1 MWPLVVGVVLAVIAV
16 LYALRVRRLEGDE
29 RRLRRLVD
37 ERTAE
42 LLELTKQLQV
52 ANTALQEMAVVDSM
66 TGLANRRRFDVFL
79 QQEWQRAGRT
89 HQPLSLPLIDIDH
102 FKKFNDRYG
111 HPKGDDCIRSVAEVI
126 RQAAHRVTDLAA
138 RYGGEEFAVILS
150 GTPAGGARSVAE
162 AIRTDVEA
170 LRIPHADSPT
180 GFVTVT
186 IGFVTRDQ
194 HNPYP
199 TATDLVAACD
209 RALYQ
214 AKQRGRNETGTLTF
228 LLSC

>member
-89 HQPLSLPLIDIDH
+89 HQPLSLLLIDIDH

-138 RYGGEEFAVILS
+138 RYGGEEFAVVLPETS
-150 GTPAGGARSVAE
+150 REGAVNLGERLVAIVNTNPFQYE
-162 AIRTDVEA
+162 DRVY
-170 LRIPHADSPT
+170 H
-180 GFVTVT
+180 VT
-186 IGFVTRDQ
+186 ISVGVVTSQGERDIT
-194 HNPYP
+194 PSE
-199 TATDLVAACD
+199 LIR
-209 RALYQ
+209 RADEKLYQ
-214 AKQRGRNETGTLTF
+214 AKNEGRNRVC
-228 LLSC
+228 S